1 MKSQTTLPHFFRAS
15 VLLAGIAGAQM
26 SAAQSAAPLPAGVEP
41 SHNPVPGI
49 YIRGETTGIMGL
61 VKAQAEVYKI
71 TDTMCQARGQGGV
84 RLLQGR
90 LEDLSLPAINQTYF
104 NGTRSASYNVAQFLE
119 PNPDDKTGCSFRVV
133 AETTRIFKVF
143 NGTQTTV
150 TTTNRHGTRT
160 RTVPGDTRPPSIE
173 QLASKPLTPPSGWT
187 HGNSERI
194 ADVPC
199 DHWIL
204 SANGTTFDLCVPEPG
219 SVPPPLDRGALRGRV
234 YKDDVVLSETVVKEL
249 TTASPIDEAV
259 FNQAAYGARH

>member
-1 MKSQTTLPHFFRAS
+1 MKPKSTVPLCFR
-15 VLLAGIAGAQM
+15 VCILLAGIAGAQT
-26 SAAQSAAPLPAGVEP
+26 SAAQSAAPLPVGVEP

-61 VKAQAEVYKI
+61 VKAQSEVYKI
-71 TDTMCQARGQGGV
+71 TDKMCKARGQGGA

-90 LEDLSLPAINQTYF
+90 IEDLSLPAINQTYF
-104 NGTRSASYNVAQFLE
+104 NGTRSASYNVSQLLE

-150 TTTNRHGTRT
+150 TTINSHGTRT

-173 QLASKPLTPPSGWT
+173 QLASKPLAPPSGWT
-187 HGNSERI
+187 HGKSERI

-204 SANGTTFDLCVPEPG
+204 NVNGTTFDLCVPEPG

-234 YKDDVVLSETVVKEL
+234 YTDDAVLSETVVTEL

-259 FNQAAYGARH
+259 FDQAAYGARH